1 MEGPPESRWRERI
14 AEAVQRTADGGA
26 AESKNGRRDMK
37 HRIPDAQEA
46 EILRRNGLDPKGVA
60 VIYREEKEI
69 VVLVYKTRDTVSI
82 RQGDKKW

>member
-1 MEGPPESRWRERI
+1 
-14 AEAVQRTADGGA
+14 
-26 AESKNGRRDMK
+26 MK